1 MLKLNR
7 APGAGATKSPK
18 TRVICYGQHADY
30 RNPLAFRAGTR
41 PMTRKSPPAR
51 QPFDPAKAA
60 RERAALAAPQ
70 HAPTTPTR
78 VVRKAGLRP
87 LPPARPGSD
96 E

>member
-1 MLKLNR
+1 MRR
-7 APGAGATKSPK
+7 AGYTLS
-18 TRVICYGQHADY
+18 ADF
-30 RNPLAFRAGTR
+30 RNPLALRAGTR

-60 RERAALAAPQ
+60 RERAALTAPQ

-87 LPPARPGSD
+87 LTPTSRPGAD
-96 E
+96 D